1 MAWTQT
7 DIDTLKAAIATGA
20 TLVRFGSGPD
30 SREVR
35 YRSLAEMRDI
45 LAQMEA
51 EVNPATAQ
59 SLRTVGAYSSG
70 LSEPN
75 YPDCGWHTRGW
86 W

>member
-35 YRSLAEMRDI
+35 YRSLLDMEAT
-45 LAQMEA
+45 LAKMEA
-51 EVNPATAQ
+51 EVNPATVGPM
-59 SLRTVGAYSSG
+59 RTVGAYSSG

-75 YPDCGWHTRGW
+75 YSDTWHRRIY
-86 W
+86 